1 MIDVTVNRRHF
12 VTTAALAPTLLPTAS
27 SAAVPGA
34 PTAAPDAGPDAGSVR
49 TGADVLAEQR
59 WRPLRGDRVG
69 VLTNPTGVLSSL
81 RHVVDAM
88 HEQDAPV
95 VAAFGPEHGFRGT
108 EQAGESEGDVRDPR
122 TDLPVYDTY
131 GADVDGIARMLRKAR
146 VDHLVFDIADVGA
159 RFYTYVWTMYT
170 AMQAASRVGAA
181 FTVLDR
187 PNPIGDRVAGPLLDP
202 EFSSGVGMLPIAQQ
216 HGMTAGEL
224 ALLFDREHL
233 PRRLDR
239 LEVVRVTGW
248 HGRTTDT
255 GLPWIPPSPNMPTRS
270 TAAVYPGTGLFE
282 GTVLS
287 EGRGTTTPF
296 ELIGAPGI
304 DWRWAEALNTSGPPG
319 VRFHEAFF
327 VPMFSKHADRTCGG
341 VRLHHEGAPPAV
353 EAAVA
358 MLVTA
363 RRLYPD
369 VFGWRQDLMI
379 DLLAGTDRLRRMID
393 AGADAAEVVDSWRE
407 EQRRFREQRRPH
419 LLYD

>member
-1 MIDVTVNRRHF
+1 MDVNRRHF
-12 VTTAALAPTLLPTAS
+12 VTTAALAPALLPAASGASGTAS
-27 SAAVPGA
+27 AG
-34 PTAAPDAGPDAGSVR
+34 AGPVR
-49 TGADVLAEQR
+49 TGADVLAAQH
-59 WRPLRGDRVG
+59 WRPLRGNRVG

-81 RHVVDAM
+81 QHVVDAM
-88 HEQDAPV
+88 HEQDVPV

-108 EQAGESEGDVRDPR
+108 GQAGESEGDARDPR
-122 TDLPVYDTY
+122 TGLPVYDTY
-131 GADVDGIARMLRKAR
+131 GSDADAMARMLREAR
-146 VDHLVFDIADVGA
+146 VEHLVFDIADVGA
-159 RFYTYVWTMYT
+159 RFYTYIWTMYT
-170 AMQAASRVGAA
+170 AMRAASRVGAA

-202 EFSSGVGMLPIAQQ
+202 AFSSGVGLLPIAQQ

-248 HGRTTDT
+248 HGRTADT
-255 GLPWIPPSPNMPTRS
+255 GLPWVPPSPNMPARS

-282 GTVLS
+282 GTLLS

-296 ELIGAPGI
+296 ELVGAPGI
-304 DWRWAEALNTSGPPG
+304 DWRWAEELNAAAPPG
-319 VRFHEAFF
+319 VRFQEAFF
-327 VPMFSKHADRTCGG
+327 APAFSKHADRTCGG
-341 VRLHHEGAPPAV
+341 VRVHHEGEPPAV
-353 EAAVA
+353 DAAVA

-369 VFGWRQDLMI
+369 VFGWRPDLMI

-393 AGADAAEVVDSWRE
+393 AGADAAEVVGSWRE
-407 EQRRFREQRRPH
+407 EERRFRDQRRPH